1 MKRTGALF
9 HTIVVVGAA
18 LGGGAACGNDEDIP
32 PTPDA
37 HAVADARPA
46 GDAPEVADAGAAD
59 ADPNAPDADDRPDA
73 EIIIIL

>member
-18 LGGGAACGNDEDIP
+18 LGTGGCSDDEHIP

-37 HAVADARPA
+37 PQVADARPPA
-46 GDAPEVADAGAAD
+46 DAPEAAD
-59 ADPNAPDADDRPDA
+59 ADPADADPEAPDADDRPDA